1 MKLNLALYIISISL
15 YSISSP
21 LFAYESEMRVYDI
34 KTHAALGFYQRM
46 GTIDGCES
54 GIVKMNDQSS
64 IHVVE
69 KPTQKDTL
77 NNIST
82 KILLTVS

>member
-54 GIVKMNDQSS
+54 IRPLDY
-64 IHVVE
+64 
-69 KPTQKDTL
+69 L
-77 NNIST
+77 NYRINQNPY
-82 KILLTVS
+82 LLLC